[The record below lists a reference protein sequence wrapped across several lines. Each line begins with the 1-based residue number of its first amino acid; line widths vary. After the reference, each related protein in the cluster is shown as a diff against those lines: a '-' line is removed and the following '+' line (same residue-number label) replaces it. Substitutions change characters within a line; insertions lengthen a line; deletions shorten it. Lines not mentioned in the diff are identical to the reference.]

1 MLSEKLKLIC
11 SRNWIST
18 WLLFFVVAA
27 APFPF
32 GSTSKSAI
40 AFWCIPLSV
49 AVVLLSLRGLR
60 REILLLVA
68 GLFLIVAGYGFV
80 LHEQLSDHPWIA
92 PFHPIWS
99 KASDLLGTPLAPS
112 ASITKNL
119 PFFAIGAT
127 LANILSLLL
136 GMVIGSQ
143 RDRAR
148 QIMMAIAY
156 SGVIYAVYGIASFL
170 IEPTMLLWREKT
182 AYIGSLT
189 GTFVNRNSA
198 AAYFGS
204 CAVIWLLLLVE
215 TVRRKIPERRLVWS
229 QLARQVAGL
238 SPRDYLPAFGAFLS
252 CLVAMFLTTSRA
264 GVGLSLLAMIVSFTV
279 LRRKDLPPRIGVF
292 TSLGA
297 GVVVSLGLLQLFGG
311 RVSSR
316 FDSQGLVDEG
326 RIEAWK
332 SAMRIIADYPWFGTG
347 LGTFVWSFPPYRSA
361 EISMRGIWDAAHST
375 PLELASEVGLPLT
388 GLVGFG
394 WLMMFAILARGS
406 LVRRRGA
413 IVPLAALAISS
424 LALLHSCIDFT
435 LQVPGYSI
443 PFFALFGA
451 GLAQSFRSRRPDGR
465 SLAVPSAKDAM
476 MRDATAT

>member
-1 MLSEKLKLIC
+1 MFSEKLKLVL
-11 SRNWIST
+11 SRNWLST

-40 AFWCIPLSV
+40 AFWCIPLGV

-60 REILLLVA
+60 REIFWLVA
-68 GLFLIVAGYGFV
+68 GLFLIVVGYGFV

-112 ASITKNL
+112 AAITKNL
-119 PFFAIGAT
+119 PFSAIGAT
-127 LANILSLLL
+127 LANLMSLLL
-136 GMVIGSQ
+136 GLVIGSQ
-143 RDRAR
+143 RERAR
-148 QIMMAIAY
+148 QIMMIIAY
-156 SGVIYAVYGIASFL
+156 SGAIYAVYGIASFL
-170 IEPTMLLWREKT
+170 IEPTMLLWRDKT
-182 AYIGSLT
+182 AYVGSLT
-189 GTFVNRNSA
+189 GTFINRNTA

-204 CAVIWLLLLVE
+204 CTVIWLLVLVE
-215 TVRRKIPERRLVWS
+215 KVRRKIPDRRLVWS
-229 QLARQVAGL
+229 QVPRQIAAL
-238 SPRDYLPAFGAFLS
+238 SPQIYLAVFGAFLS

-279 LRRKDLPPRIGVF
+279 LLRKDLPPRIGVL

-297 GVVVSLGLLQLFGG
+297 GAVLSLGLLQLLGG

-332 SAMRIIADYPWFGTG
+332 SALRIIGDYPWFGTG

-361 EISMRGIWDAAHST
+361 EISISGIWDAAHST

-388 GLVGFG
+388 GLVCLG
-394 WLMMFAILARGS
+394 WLVMLGILARGS
-406 LVRRRGA
+406 FVRRRGA

-424 LALLHSCIDFT
+424 LAMLHSCIDFT

-443 PFFALFGA
+443 PFLALFGA
-451 GLAQSFRSRRPDGR
+451 GTAQSFRSWRGDRHSFGAR
-465 SLAVPSAKDAM
+465 F
-476 MRDATAT
+476 